1 MMRSPAVAL
10 AAFCAAML
18 ASSGAFLAPS
28 LNLGVKARPASRS
41 SQQQQPQSS
50 AGSMAR
56 RATSRMMSMSSL
68 AITLEDDV
76 IDKPLQPVGNYI
88 LVKMFAAV
96 SRTAGGIVL
105 PDEAQ
110 DVPCEGLV
118 VSHGPGRTHPLTGTL
133 IPMCVEDGDTVLF
146 SRWSGRK
153 VKYCG
158 EDHMFIMDDDL
169 VLVYRGQ
176 ELTEESLK
184 MVRDQVL
191 VVVDKGESETDK
203 GIVIAASAAAKD
215 KASQGRVVAVGEGRT
230 SSEGKIVPCPFQPGD
245 NVKFF
250 EYAPVEIKIKGKY
263 YAVVRMIDCLAR
275 WQGELI

>member
-1 MMRSPAVAL
+1 MRSSAVAF
-10 AAFCAAML
+10 AASCAAML

-28 LNLGVKARPASRS
+28 FNIGVLPRSASSRS
-41 SQQQQPQSS
+41 TNQQQQHSS
-50 AGSMAR
+50 ERAVAR
-56 RATSRMMSMSSL
+56 RATSPSMSSL
-68 AITLEDDV
+68 VITLEDDV

-118 VSHGPGRTHPLTGTL
+118 VAHGPGRTHPLTGTL
-133 IPMCVEDGDTVLF
+133 IPMCVSEGDTVLF

-169 VLVYRGQ
+169 VLVYRGP
-176 ELTEESLK
+176 ELTEDSLK

-191 VVVDKGESETDK
+191 VVTEKGESETDA
-203 GIVIAASAAAKD
+203 GIVIAASTAEKE
-215 KASQGRVVAVGEGRT
+215 KASQGRVVAIGEGRT
-230 SSEGKIVPCPFQPGD
+230 GSTGEIVPCPFKAGD
-245 NVKFF
+245 NVKFM
-250 EYAPVEIKIKGKY
+250 EYAPVEIKIKGSY
-263 YAVVRMIDCLAR
+263 YAVVRMVDCIAR
-275 WQGELI
+275 WEGESV

>member
-1 MMRSPAVAL
+1 MKSSG
-10 AAFCAAML
+10 AAFTASCAAML
-18 ASSGAFLAPS
+18 ASSGAFLGAS
-28 LNLGVKARPASRS
+28 LNLVAKPRPASQYA
-41 SQQQQPQSS
+41 QQQSS
-50 AGSMAR
+50 CR
-56 RATSRMMSMSSL
+56 TRASTSMSGTGL
-68 AITLEDDV
+68 AITLEEEV
-76 IDKPLQPVGNYI
+76 IDKPLQPVSNYI

-118 VSHGPGRTHPLTGTL
+118 VAAGPGRTHPLTGTL
-133 IPMCVEDGDTVLF
+133 IPMCVSEGDTVLF

-176 ELTEESLK
+176 ELTEDSLK

-191 VVVDKGESETDK
+191 VVTEKGEAETDA
-203 GIVIAASAAAKD
+203 GIVIAASAAEKD
-215 KASQGRVVAVGEGRT
+215 TASQGRVVAVGEGRT
-230 SSEGKIVPCPFQPGD
+230 TSVGTIAPCPFKPGD
-245 NVKFF
+245 NVKFL
-250 EYAPVEIKIKGKY
+250 EYAPVEIKIKGQY
-263 YAVVRMIDCLAR
+263 YAVVRMVDCLAR
-275 WQGELI
+275 WEGDLA

>member
-1 MMRSPAVAL
+1 MRSSA
-10 AAFCAAML
+10 AAFAASCMAML
-18 ASSGAFLAPS
+18 ASSGAFLGPS
-28 LNLGVKARPASRS
+28 LNLIKHRPASRS
-41 SQQQQPQSS
+41 QPSTNGRVARKISS
-50 AGSMAR
+50 P
-56 RATSRMMSMSSL
+56 SMSSL
-68 AITLEDDV
+68 VITLEEDV

-96 SRTAGGIVL
+96 SKTAGGIVL

-118 VSHGPGRTHPLTGTL
+118 VAHGPGRTHPLTGTL
-133 IPMCVEDGDTVLF
+133 IPMCVSEGDTVLF

-169 VLVYRGQ
+169 VLVYRGS

-191 VVVDKGESETDK
+191 VVTEKGESETDA
-203 GIVIAASAAAKD
+203 GIVIAASVAEKE

-230 SSEGKIVPCPFQPGD
+230 SSEGTIVPCHFKPGD
-245 NVKFF
+245 NVKFM

-263 YAVVRMIDCLAR
+263 YAVVRMVDCIAR
-275 WQGELI
+275 WQGDLE